1 MRNKMKTFILK
12 EDDSTTKQDNNLPT
26 YDNPPRPPR
35 RSDD

>member
-1 MRNKMKTFILK
+1 MCNTMKTFNLK
-12 EDDSTTKQDNNLPT
+12 ENDSSTKQDNNLPT